1 MSPLNQT
8 LTEHTYEGC
17 DFALLVAQNDN
28 EKRQNYEKAPST
40 ASKDVI
46 LRY

>member
-1 MSPLNQT
+1 MSPLNKT
-8 LTEHTYEGC
+8 ITEHTYEGC

-28 EKRQNYEKAPST
+28 EKRQNYKKAPST
-40 ASKDVI
+40 ELKHVI